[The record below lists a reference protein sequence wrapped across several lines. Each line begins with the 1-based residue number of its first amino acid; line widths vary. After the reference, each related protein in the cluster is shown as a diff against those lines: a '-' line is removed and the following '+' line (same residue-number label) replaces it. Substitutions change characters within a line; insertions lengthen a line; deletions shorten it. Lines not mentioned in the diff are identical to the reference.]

1 MKQPVL
7 GRNYCV
13 RTFGQTNPAKPLS
26 VNVCLEW
33 IWGRAYRPKSSALI
47 PFYSD
52 YSTMENQHYLQTD
65 TDELKRIK
73 ILATYSAA
81 MPHEGGQIDERD
93 STWCGEVREH
103 QDPNQ

>member
-1 MKQPVL
+1 
-7 GRNYCV
+7 
-13 RTFGQTNPAKPLS
+13 
-26 VNVCLEW
+26 
-33 IWGRAYRPKSSALI
+33 
-47 PFYSD
+47 
-52 YSTMENQHYLQTD
+52 MENQHYLQTD